1 MLGRFYKHDLFSW
14 KVVIT
19 IWQNTDA
26 EKFEPN
32 VLEELCSFTGF
43 QEPE

>member
-1 MLGRFYKHDLFSW
+1 MGRFYKHDLFSW

-19 IWQNTDA
+19 IWQNTDS

-32 VLEELCSFTGF
+32 VLKELYSFTYF